1 MSIQDPAPYGV
12 REFDLSV
19 SRANQKITV
28 KADNF
33 AILSAEDSATIR
45 VNSPDAAGIPAREI
59 SGLTIA
65 KEEGAG
71 PGIERIYLT
80 NAAGSGKLRLLTGF
94 GVASGSTSTP
104 SDDTTD
110 VSNRAAREIG
120 KARIEDSG
128 GVLVDPAT
136 NGASTPDKREISSWS
151 AGTIPTTAGGNQS
164 AVSSGSNATI
174 SPGASF
180 SFASAT
186 VPDGV
191 SVSYKAATG
200 NTSEVEVGSFLLQPG
215 DAIELAVDDVSVPTF
230 SVPSGASSDQ
240 EMQYIYEG

>member
-65 KEEGAG
+65 KEEGKG

-80 NAAGSGKLRLLTGF
+80 NSSGSGKLRLLTGF

-110 VSNRAAREIG
+110 VSNRAARELG

-136 NGASTPDKREISSWS
+136 DGSSSPDKREVSSWS
-151 AGTIPTTAGGNQS
+151 AGTIPTTAGANQS
-164 AVSSGSNATI
+164 TVTTFSVSTGGTLPSN
-174 SPGASF
+174 S
-180 SFASAT
+180 
-186 VPDGV
+186 VPDGIGVTIVADPGNAAIVDLNTDIPLPAGSSISDLKVTNTDLLDVAFNGSGSDSV
-191 SVSYKAATG
+191 SVI
-200 NTSEVEVGSFLLQPG
+200 F
-215 DAIELAVDDVSVPTF
+215 
-230 SVPSGASSDQ
+230 
-240 EMQYIYEG
+240 EG

>member
-19 SRANQKITV
+19 SRANEKITV

-65 KEEGAG
+65 KEEGKG
-71 PGIERIYLT
+71 PGIERIYLS
-80 NAAGSGKLRLLTGF
+80 NSSGSGKLRLLTGF

-110 VSNRAAREIG
+110 VSNRAARELG
-120 KARIEDSG
+120 KARLEDSG
-128 GVLVDPAT
+128 GVLIDPA
-136 NGASTPDKREISSWS
+136 DKTLFENKGSL
-151 AGTIPTTAGGNQS
+151 TAFS
-164 AVSSGSNATI
+164 VSSDGQLPSN
-174 SPGASF
+174 
-180 SFASAT
+180 T
-186 VPDGV
+186 VPDGIEV
-191 SVSYKAATG
+191 SVIADPSNAATTDLNG
-200 NTSEVEVGSFLLQPG
+200 DIPLPAGSALDLRIENTDLLDVAFNGSG
-215 DAIELAVDDVSVPTF
+215 SDSISV
-230 SVPSGASSDQ
+230 V
-240 EMQYIYEG
+240 YEG